1 MWIPGSPQTSLYSY
15 LEFLGSLLNSV
26 SNAFGNTFY
35 HQHHSPSTTS
45 TSTSLSVSLAPSAL
59 ANSVSSSSSSTSAL
73 NYLAQANFH
82 LLIDTGGRQTG
93 GGGGGGPSGGGGG
106 GGAGGGAQP
115 GLSLPYR
122 KRIETQII
130 AKCNN
135 VFPIFNSRT
144 RIEIIVIDLPDNV
157 PGVLAST
164 LRLDQ
169 DEQAFQNS
177 WNQCLEQIGNLKHRR
192 LLGNYNLDQ
201 TIRDLRFAKRSKVFI
216 LFNMRNDQFKL
227 LVAQWD
233 NRRIHF
239 TFQSYLYFTF
249 LNLLLLLLLLLSI
262 YY

>member
-1 MWIPGSPQTSLYSY
+1 MRILGSPQTSLYSY

-45 TSTSLSVSLAPSAL
+45 ATSSLSVSLAPSAL

-82 LLIDTGGRQTG
+82 LLLESSGRQTG
-93 GGGGGGPSGGGGG
+93 GGGGGGQGGGGGG
-106 GGAGGGAQP
+106 GGAGGGTQP

-157 PGVLAST
+157 LGVLAST

-227 LVAQWD
+227 LVAQ
-233 NRRIHF
+233 
-239 TFQSYLYFTF
+239 
-249 LNLLLLLLLLLSI
+249 
-262 YY
+262 